1 MSVPMI
7 ILILF
12 PFKGSNYLLEL
23 FSFLFYWMIASYISV
38 LVYVVYFDVEE
49 LEREDL
55 KL

>member
-1 MSVPMI
+1 MED
-7 ILILF
+7 F
-12 PFKGSNYLLEL
+12 RTGSLESGQSY
-23 FSFLFYWMIASYISV
+23 SFLFYWMIASYISV